1 MISELD
7 TTSDTPLVSTPSSSS
22 SPSSTPSSTDTKN
35 VTKQTNQET
44 YEEVFKSLT
53 EKNQTQ
59 TWSQL
64 TWNIWKCKWVRYTTY
79 TLGLGLVG
87 GTGIYYGNLFYSRS
101 KNVTLKS

>member
-7 TTSDTPLVSTPSSSS
+7 TKSDTPLVSTPSS
-22 SPSSTPSSTDTKN
+22 TPSSADTKN
-35 VTKQTNQET
+35 ECVTEQTNQET
-44 YEEVFKSLT
+44 YEEVFKTLT

-87 GTGIYYGNLFYSRS
+87 GTGVYYGNLFYSRS